1 MRFAGVS
8 GPLYVRSLDFC
19 LERNGRDH
27 HTDKFEMMHR
37 DGIHGLESTLVVRR
51 GQTFKLILSFNR
63 PFNSN
68 DLISFIFTLA
78 DDPKPNNGHGTLI
91 GTTLKLDP
99 FSVGEPTQWSCSL
112 DSQHG
117 DVLEILVKPSV
128 AAPIGEWKFDVDTQ
142 LAEGGEAATFKSPAN
157 FLLLFNPWCRHDSV
171 YLSSKFFP
179 YSLQKFLT
187 KREMV

>member
-1 MRFAGVS
+1 M
-8 GPLYVRSLDFC
+8 DFC

-78 DDPKPNNGHGTLI
+78 DDPKPSNGHGTLI

-99 FSVGEPTQWSCSL
+99 FNVGEPSQWSCSL

-128 AAPIGEWKFDVDTQ
+128 TAPIGEWKFDIDTQ
-142 LAEGGEAATFKSPAN
+142 LKEGGEAATFKSPAN
-157 FLLLFNPWCRHDSV
+157 FYLLFNPWCRNDSV
-171 YLSSKFFP
+171 YLSSKFFFHILNVFP
-179 YSLQKFLT
+179 KMKCQKYSSV
-187 KREMV
+187 R